1 MPNVND
7 LKNSKFLTKEDV
19 EPDTLVVIKNYEE
32 MDVSLEKEPTK
43 MKWVLHF
50 KELDKP
56 MVLNKTNGM
65 LLAAIT
71 GSEEFDDWIGKQIVL
86 YNDKSVMFAGEFTGG
101 IRIRAAKE
109 LAAPPL
115 RHQTEPDAPEPSDKV
130 TNPDYVGDNPPPP
143 VDDDIP
149 Y

>member
-7 LKNSKFLTKEDV
+7 LKNSKFLAKEDV
-19 EPDTLVVIKNYEE
+19 EPDALVTIKNYEE

-43 MKWVLHF
+43 MKWVLYF

-71 GSEEFDDWIGKQIVL
+71 GSEEFDDWIGKQIIL
-86 YNDKSVMFAGEFTGG
+86 FNDKSVMFAGEFTGG
-101 IRIRAAKE
+101 IRIRAAKGGQ
-109 LAAPPL
+109 P
-115 RHQTEPDAPEPSDKV
+115 
-130 TNPDYVGDNPPPP
+130 NPGYVGDNPPPP
-143 VDDDIP
+143 ADDDIP